1 MLKQFRKEVLTMNKI
16 LTDYY
21 RMEHLPG
28 TKSKSRMDCTL
39 STKSY
44 PELEALRNK
53 AGKLFFY
60 FHDVP
65 EHFNARAKRKADKAI
80 TKTKSISSVYIPE
93 ITLPLGYGDIKST
106 QDALVFV
113 FSEDFTQMDI
123 FISRGQRNNRIAL
136 YNLLA
141 DGELDE
147 EIEEMKKKAL
157 LESEP

>member
-1 MLKQFRKEVLTMNKI
+1 MNKI

-21 RMEHLPG
+21 RMQHLPG

-44 PELEALRNK
+44 PDLESLRNK

-60 FHDVP
+60 FHDLP
-65 EHFNARAKRKADKAI
+65 EHFKANAKRKADKAI
-80 TKTKSISSVYIPE
+80 TKTKSISSVYLPE
-93 ITLPLGYGDIKST
+93 ITLPLGYGDIKGT

-113 FSEDFTQMDI
+113 FSEDFTTMDV
-123 FISRGQRNNRIAL
+123 FVARGQRNNKTGL

-147 EIEEMKKKAL
+147 EIEAMKKQAQT
-157 LESEP
+157 EMEPELM

>member
-1 MLKQFRKEVLTMNKI
+1 MNKI

-44 PELEALRNK
+44 PELETLRNK

-65 EHFNARAKRKADKAI
+65 EHFHARAKRKADKAI

-93 ITLPLGYGDIKST
+93 ITLPLGYGDIKGS

-113 FSEDFTQMDI
+113 FNEDFTRMDV
-123 FISRGQRNNRIAL
+123 FVARGQRNNRISL

-147 EIEEMKKKAL
+147 EMEELQVQAQTEKEPDL
-157 LESEP
+157 LTTK

>member
-1 MLKQFRKEVLTMNKI
+1 MNKI

-21 RMEHLPG
+21 RMQHLPG

-44 PELEALRNK
+44 PDMETLRNK

-65 EHFNARAKRKADKAI
+65 EHFNANVKRKADKAI
-80 TKTKSISSVYIPE
+80 TKTKNISSVFVPDVN
-93 ITLPLGYGDIKST
+93 LLFGYGNIKAT
-106 QDALVFV
+106 QDAILFV
-113 FSEDFTQMDI
+113 FNRDYTQMDV
-123 FISRGQRNNRIAL
+123 FIARGQKNNQIAL

-147 EIEEMKKKAL
+147 EMEELKKQAQT
-157 LESEP
+157 EMEPELI